1 MKSYKQEIKHR
12 KTRKRVLNF
21 GIFLSSLIL
30 LFHITIDLVC
40 YPECYFTTWKYQLK
54 KDIMAGEQKAINYY
68 QLNYINKGRV
78 LFEGEVYI
86 NE

>member
-12 KTRKRVLNF
+12 KIVQKRILKFCMFV
-21 GIFLSSLIL
+21 SSLIV
-30 LFHITIDLVC
+30 FFNVMIDIVC

-78 LFEGEVYI
+78 LFEGE
-86 NE
+86 